1 MKVFKKAVMLGMEKS
16 LARHL
21 DPKFFW
27 NDKQS
32 FENFS
37 LLQGEKILFPSFQ
50 LSEWTEENFVPFNNQ
65 VIQNLETN

>member
-1 MKVFKKAVMLGMEKS
+1 MSERCTKIVLKQHHISMKVFKKVVILSTEKT

-21 DPKFFW
+21 DPKFFG

-50 LSEWTEENFVPFNNQ
+50 LSE
-65 VIQNLETN
+65 